1 MDSIAPRLATRGI
14 KEISVF
20 GSAALQMTLD
30 AHFESQDTDIIVEC
44 FIDDVLMEL
53 NCHKTKHPQDAM
65 YVDACD
71 ALVFR
76 TAPNWK
82 DRAHREKRNQIEWV
96 FPHPLDILISKVHRL
111 EPKDIEAF
119 LRVKRVT
126 GHPTPWDLIG
136 VFQDAVDLLRPR
148 FDEEAGGDLS
158 LNIQTLFR
166 KVYGREIDVK
176 AEIIRPALKK
186 RQAFYE
192 PNVAEDQMKD
202 LLSSIGE
209 QTENKAHRR
218 RR

>member
-1 MDSIAPRLATRGI
+1 
-14 KEISVF
+14 
-20 GSAALQMTLD
+20 MTLD

-82 DRAHREKRNQIEWV
+82 ERAHREKRNQIEWV

-119 LRVKRVT
+119 LRVKRTT
-126 GHPTPWDLIG
+126 GHPTPTDLIG
-136 VFQDAVDLLRPR
+136 AFQDAVDLLRPR

-176 AEIIRPALKK
+176 AEIIRPALLR
-186 RQAFYE
+186 RQAFFE
-192 PNVAEDQMKD
+192 SPISQDQV
-202 LLSSIGE
+202 IGVLDAIAD
-209 QTENKAHRR
+209 QTGPPPPARR
-218 RR
+218 RSR